1 MLGRGGG
8 GGGGD
13 PLTADGP
20 AVLKCGTH
28 RKGKPPALS
37 PGISFKSSY
46 VQKDGISSRNLL
58 SSGEHREFF
67 SRRPP
72 SFATFRGQAFLRG
85 EILEGKENTKESGT
99 SEGGMGA
106 DAPSRISMG
115 SFW

>member
-1 MLGRGGG
+1 MLGSGG

-28 RKGKPPALS
+28 HQGKPPPALS

-72 SFATFRGQAFLRG
+72 SFAPFRGQAFFLG
-85 EILEGKENTKESGT
+85 GGILEGKRKYKGVWNE
-99 SEGGMGA
+99 
-106 DAPSRISMG
+106 
-115 SFW
+115 